1 MASTDDLP
9 TRECP
14 ACRATV
20 PAAVFCGRCGSDLKA
35 PAGFWRVLLR
45 PKVFAAEPR
54 HSLLTP
60 TITGSLFPRLAE
72 PARRPFRLALAVLLI
87 TIVILSALRANMPMG
102 AVATLGGPLLFVL
115 YMWQSDALR
124 ELPVRALVIA
134 AAIGVVTAV
143 AWWFLAGRLLASS
156 YGVTAAGGQALMN
169 VLAGYS
175 LAVTAGGAVLM
186 VLPAVVVRLL
196 RVPVD
201 DGLDGFVIGAFGAL
215 AHMVAATITWMM
227 PQIVAGLLDPQS
239 PLRLLRDAITYGV
252 IDPLITVALGGLVG
266 LRLWFRPN
274 PADPHHRAARTALTL
289 CTVSAAILYL
299 GVWTVDAMAQPEVR
313 ELTVNLIL
321 AVLALLTIRCGVQIA
336 LLHGEPDPATGQPVL
351 CMHCEKVVPDMA
363 FCPSCGAAARASS
376 RTSRRL
382 RSESP
387 PVREPSAG

>member
-1 MASTDDLP
+1 
-9 TRECP
+9 
-14 ACRATV
+14 
-20 PAAVFCGRCGSDLKA
+20 
-35 PAGFWRVLLR
+35 LR

-54 HSLLTP
+54 QPLIVPRLTS
-60 TITGSLFPRLAE
+60 SLFPRLAE
-72 PARRPFRLALAVLLI
+72 PARRPFRLALALLLV
-87 TIVILSALRANMPMG
+87 TIVVLSALRANMPMG
-102 AVATLGGPLLFVL
+102 AIAVLGGPVLFLVYL
-115 YMWQSDALR
+115 WQSDALR
-124 ELPVRALVIA
+124 EIPVRALVIA
-134 AAIGVVTAV
+134 AGIGVGTAV

-156 YGVTAAGGQALMN
+156 YGVTPAAGQALLN
-169 VLAGYS
+169 VLAGYT
-175 LAVTAGGAVLM
+175 LAVTTGGAVLM
-186 VLPAVVVRLL
+186 VLPAVAVRLV

-201 DGLDGFVIGAFGAL
+201 DSLDGFVIGAFGAL
-215 AHMVAATITWMM
+215 AHMVAATVTWMM
-227 PQIVAGLLDPQS
+227 PQIAAGLLDPQS

-274 PADPHHRAARTALTL
+274 PADPRHRAARAALTL

-313 ELTVNLIL
+313 ELAVNLIL

-387 PVREPSAG
+387 PEREPSAG